1 MVPLPDSPWLRYG
14 LAEGTLVAG
23 KYRLQAVLGEGGMG
37 LVLSA
42 HHEVLERTV
51 ALKVLRSESAKDPA
65 MVERFLREARLAANL
80 KSEHVAHVLD
90 VGTLPTGAPFMVL
103 EYLEGADLAAVLARD
118 GRLPVAVACN
128 YVVQAC
134 EAVAEA
140 HASGIVHR
148 DLKPENL
155 YLTRSV
161 GGADLVKVLD
171 FGVSKALEAG
181 RAAIT
186 TTGVTLGSPLYM
198 APEQL
203 RGAREV
209 GPRADVWALGVVLYE
224 LLTVRLP
231 FEADTLP
238 DLCVAITQEPPVP
251 LEDLRD
257 DVPHALRAIV
267 ARCLEKE
274 PGKRYFDAAELAEA
288 LAPFAQEIVRTT
300 VSAPLRTYDPQ
311 PVTMIADTLPAPPMP
326 ARRSRA
332 WLAVVAVAAVA
343 AGVLL
348 LHHPAGEAS
357 VALAAVDAARSS
369 STFAQD
375 EVKLSPESTPAPS
388 TAIAAALVASP
399 PPVPASTSPLMSV
412 TPRPI
417 ATSRPVRPVAPPVV
431 SPAPAP
437 KDDIPAFR

>member
-1 MVPLPDSPWLRYG
+1 VVPLPDSPWLRYG

-42 HHEVLERTV
+42 HHEALDRTV
-51 ALKVLRSESAKDPA
+51 AIKVLRSESTKDGA

-103 EYLEGADLAAVLARD
+103 EYLEGADLAAVLVRE

-140 HASGIVHR
+140 HSTGIVHR

-155 YLTRSV
+155 YLTKSV

-171 FGVSKALEAG
+171 FGVSKALDAG

-224 LLTVRLP
+224 LLTLHLP

-238 DLCVAITQEPPVP
+238 DLCVQITTEDPVP
-251 LEDLRD
+251 LEELRD
-257 DVPHALRAIV
+257 DVPQALLAVV
-267 ARCLEKE
+267 ARCLEKD

-288 LAPFAQEIVRTT
+288 LAPFAQAIVRTT
-300 VSAPLRTYDPQ
+300 VSAPIRAYDPQ
-311 PVTMIADTLPAPPMP
+311 AVTMIADTVPAPPMP
-326 ARRSRA
+326 VKRSRA

-343 AGVLL
+343 AGVVL
-348 LHHPAGEAS
+348 LHHPSAEATI
-357 VALAAVDAARSS
+357 ALAAVDAARSS
-369 STFAQD
+369 SMFAQD
-375 EVKLSPESTPAPS
+375 DVKLAPESTPAPA
-388 TAIAAALVASP
+388 TTIPASP
-399 PPVPASTSPLMSV
+399 AATPPPALPSTMPFMSVMPRAPSPSRPLRSAATPVPAS
-412 TPRPI
+412 
-417 ATSRPVRPVAPPVV
+417 
-431 SPAPAP
+431 APAST
-437 KDDIPAFR
+437 DDIPAFR